1 MKLNVIVALIVF
13 VTFSSELAAHP
24 GTFVDTFCHASGGS
38 YTNAG
43 LSFVRIVWF
52 AAAVGLGGMSTDI
65 VGGGDGGDC
74 DCDCDCD
81 GDDGNG
87 GSDSGDAGGGGGI
100 PENVGGGDGVE
111 IIRVEGV
118 DNHVVD
124 GVHDTELHTLALLDQ
139 TTTAL
144 SLLLLPTL
152 PVTDEQS
159 YAVVPV
165 NVTTS
170 VAVPASSWAATN
182 A

>member
-1 MKLNVIVALIVF
+1 MNVIVALIVF

-38 YTNAG
+38 YTKAG

-52 AAAVGLGGMSTDI
+52 VAAVGLGGIKTDI
-65 VGGGDGGDC
+65 VG
-74 DCDCDCD
+74 D
-81 GDDGNG
+81 GDDTADDSGG
-87 GSDSGDAGGGGGI
+87 GSDSGDSDTGGGEI
-100 PENVGGGDGVE
+100 SENVNVGEGVE

-118 DNHVVD
+118 DDHVVD
-124 GVHDTELHTLALLDQ
+124 GVHDAELHTLALLDQ
-139 TTTAL
+139 TATAL
-144 SLLLLPTL
+144 SLLLLLLLLTL

-165 NVTTS
+165 NVNTS